1 MAANGP
7 SQESTIKELVSAQ
20 WEQMAQC
27 KNQKSSSL
35 LLIQK
40 ILVRQSGDPAG
51 QNVRLWCGIQGTCTG
66 QKKNCGAAIMGSR
79 QSKEKSQHGNQGIP
93 LAKRKIGQKNC
104 GKAIGG
110 SYELKNRSRCG
121 NQGIMP
127 AGK

>member
-27 KNQKSSSL
+27 KNQKSSSI

-40 ILVRQSGDPAG
+40 ILAWQSGDPAG

-66 QKKNCGAAIMGSR
+66 QKKNCGAAIRDRTSQKKNHNMAIRGSHWPKEKLAKKIAAR
-79 QSKEKSQHGNQGIP
+79 QSGDRTS
-93 LAKRKIGQKNC
+93 
-104 GKAIGG
+104 
-110 SYELKNRSRCG
+110 
-121 NQGIMP
+121 
-127 AGK
+127 